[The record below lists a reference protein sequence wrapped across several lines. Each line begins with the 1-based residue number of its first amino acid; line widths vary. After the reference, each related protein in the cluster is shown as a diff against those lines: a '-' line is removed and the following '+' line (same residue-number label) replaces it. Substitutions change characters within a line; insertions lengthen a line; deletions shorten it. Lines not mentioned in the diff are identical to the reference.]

1 MDVRSPLFRNI
12 ALILAGVMF
21 LDPIVAAAAQV
32 QGAAQLS
39 QAGNGVPLVNIATPS
54 DGGLSHNRF
63 NTYNVGP
70 QGLILNNATA
80 SQKPSTELAG
90 SIAGNPNLTGSSAQV
105 ILNEVTGSQRSLLQ
119 GYTEVAGQAAR
130 VIVAN
135 PHGITCDGCGFL
147 NTPHATL
154 SSGAPLIDS
163 GRLKGFEVKGGDIA
177 IEGAGLDARPV
188 DRFDLITRSA
198 RINAE
203 LHAGQQ
209 LNLIT
214 GVGQVDADD
223 LRISAKTPAGR
234 KPDLSIDSS
243 ALGGMYAGAIRLRAN
258 EAGVG
263 VRLAGDMA
271 ASARDI
277 RLDASGKLTLSGTLQ
292 AQQDLHVQGAGDIQA
307 GATLVARRDIQLQ
320 TPKALDSRNARV
332 LAGRDLKLGSERLD
346 NSQGTLYADGRVT
359 IGTGQALNDAG
370 QIVAHKGLELKAG
383 SLEQTRGTLLS
394 QGALDL
400 DLQGGRLGNDQGVI
414 SAKGPLS
421 VKAVAE
427 ASNVKGEISSQGD
440 VRLTAKRLDNREGKL
455 LAQGALSLSSRQLE
469 NHGQIRSGKGTLE
482 IVAGRID
489 NHGSLS
495 SGENVHLYQKR
506 FINRGSLYSQGYT
519 VIKAEADKR
528 TKAKR
533 VQNHGEIHSGGNLIV
548 HAEQIDNHGKASIG
562 KVLNL
567 FQDRLNNHGV
577 LHSQD
582 YIVISADFDKARAQS
597 LTNRGHIH
605 SGGNLAVHADHT
617 DNPGTLSSG
626 KDLLL
631 FQQHLDNRGSL
642 YSQGDTVIKAEAG
655 KRTNAK
661 RVQNH
666 GEIHSGGNLIV
677 HAEQIDNHGKASIG
691 KVLNLFQ
698 DRLNNHGVLHSQDYI
713 VISADFDKARAR
725 SLTNRGRIQ
734 SVSGHLSAYAERID
748 NHGSIGALGKLW
760 LHADTLHNHK
770 AADAGQAAAQIHG
783 GALLE
788 VEGRHIGN
796 QGHLLSQ
803 GELRLKA
810 PTLNNRQGRIGG
822 QQIRIT
828 QGTGSASLDNHK
840 GLIESHGDLSI
851 TGHDLS
857 NAHGQLRALGNKGE
871 TLLSLS
877 GTLNNRAGRLD
888 ASTPTLSLKA
898 GGLDNADGQVRH
910 SGSGA
915 FSLGV
920 PLISVRGGS
929 LGTAGSLSLKAER
942 WHNDSQI
949 QAGQLTLD
957 IGSFSQD
964 RAGSLVARSKL
975 SGQGGSWRNDGLIGS
990 DGALSLTL
998 SGGYRSAGQLS
1009 SLGALSLDAQS
1020 LELQAAGLLLGSDT
1034 ARITLRD
1041 QLSNRGRLSSSKAL
1055 TLTASRVDNHGT
1067 LASSQGATLTGARLD
1082 NHGLL
1087 LSGGNL
1093 ALNLD
1098 RLDNH
1103 ADLYS
1108 QGFIDLNGQGKSGT
1122 RSQQVNNHGSL
1133 EAQGKLWLNTERLLN
1148 QLTASSTRQHPDPQI
1163 RAGDT
1168 LSLRGKR
1175 LDNHGLFSSSGS
1187 LELEGEQLDNHG
1199 TLASRQHARLSA
1211 GQLNNHG
1218 LLGTGGDLNLQVDGI
1233 DNPGDIFSLGHL
1245 TLKGDGKARAQQLD
1259 NRSGTLEATGDLKL
1273 AVEAL
1278 RNVRS
1283 TLEHQGGPYAARI
1296 SRGACRGGDCKGSG
1310 QNAWFDITQRDRHAV
1325 SQASPM
1331 AQLLAGGNLTLQGNS
1346 LDNHSSLISAGG
1358 HLKADLVRL
1367 DNQGIETGDSE
1378 TQQSVMLKHMNQ
1390 KYIVR
1395 HEQKAHQITR
1405 DYWSPDAVKPTNQ
1418 VSRPPKERTRQP
1430 HKHRWIDPA
1439 SVAPNT
1445 TTYSPERAA
1454 AITAALNGFIHNGE
1468 SLGVQPAY
1476 TRHTRLTQG
1485 DQHYAG
1491 IIQAAGEL
1499 SVRARDSIG
1508 NGVQRPGQSHLPAPA
1523 KHDPQRRA
1531 VDPLALP
1538 GVSLPEGQHGLFRPS
1553 LVASSP
1559 YLIET
1564 HPQLSELSPA
1574 LGAEYL
1580 LDTLGKPP
1588 GTTDKRLG
1596 DGLYE
1601 QKLLRDALVSRT
1613 GQRFIPGH
1621 ASDASHYRLLMDN
1634 ARASHQSLKLTPG
1647 KALTPAQIAALPH
1660 DIVWLEQ
1667 QQHRGQQVLA
1677 PVFYLGQTQS
1687 ANGALIQGNDLDLY
1701 TGGTLKNAGTLRAHD
1716 SLDLQARKL
1725 NNAGPLEARRLHL
1738 KALEHIHLLQGSS
1751 LSGQQIDLKAGQD
1764 LLSVGSRLHSQ
1775 GDLSLSAGRN
1785 LLLTTA
1791 APQPGGPAQVSD
1803 LKAGHSLRLDAGQD
1817 LTLNASRL
1825 RADHDLALYAGN
1837 DLYSGVISEESHHQH
1852 SGRKSSSQHSIQ
1864 SLGSQLSAG
1873 HALTL
1878 DAGNH
1883 LTLSA
1888 AHLDSGQHS
1897 SLKAGGQLALL
1908 AAENLE
1914 RIRHER
1920 RRKGSFGGSS
1930 RKTSE
1935 TTRITHIGTS
1945 IQAGAI

>member
-63 NTYNVGP
+63 NTYNVGH

-80 SQKPSTELAG
+80 SQRPSTELAG

-548 HAEQIDNHGKASIG
+548 HAEQIDNHG
-562 KVLNL
+562 
-567 FQDRLNNHGV
+567 
-577 LHSQD
+577 
-582 YIVISADFDKARAQS
+582 
-597 LTNRGHIH
+597 
-605 SGGNLAVHADHT
+605 
-617 DNPGTLSSG
+617 
-626 KDLLL
+626 
-631 FQQHLDNRGSL
+631 
-642 YSQGDTVIKAEAG
+642 
-655 KRTNAK
+655 
-661 RVQNH
+661 
-666 GEIHSGGNLIV
+666 
-677 HAEQIDNHGKASIG
+677 
-691 KVLNLFQ
+691 
-698 DRLNNHGVLHSQDYI
+698 
-713 VISADFDKARAR
+713 
-725 SLTNRGRIQ
+725 
-734 SVSGHLSAYAERID
+734 
-748 NHGSIGALGKLW
+748 SIGALGKLW
-760 LHADTLHNHK
+760 LHADTLHNHP

-796 QGHLLSQ
+796 QGQLLSQ

-857 NAHGQLRALGNKGE
+857 NAHGQLRALGSKGE

-877 GTLNNRAGRLD
+877 GTLFREDAGVYEERHARPPGD
-888 ASTPTLSLKA
+888 A
-898 GGLDNADGQVRH
+898 DY
-910 SGSGA
+910 
-915 FSLGV
+915 
-920 PLISVRGGS
+920 SVRS
-929 LGTAGSLSLKAER
+929 
-942 WHNDSQI
+942 
-949 QAGQLTLD
+949 
-957 IGSFSQD
+957 
-964 RAGSLVARSKL
+964 
-975 SGQGGSWRNDGLIGS
+975 
-990 DGALSLTL
+990 
-998 SGGYRSAGQLS
+998 YRKS
-1009 SLGALSLDAQS
+1009 
-1020 LELQAAGLLLGSDT
+1020 
-1034 ARITLRD
+1034 
-1041 QLSNRGRLSSSKAL
+1041 
-1055 TLTASRVDNHGT
+1055 
-1067 LASSQGATLTGARLD
+1067 
-1082 NHGLL
+1082 
-1087 LSGGNL
+1087 
-1093 ALNLD
+1093 
-1098 RLDNH
+1098 
-1103 ADLYS
+1103 
-1108 QGFIDLNGQGKSGT
+1108 KSGF
-1122 RSQQVNNHGSL
+1122 H
-1133 EAQGKLWLNTERLLN
+1133 AQGYK
-1148 QLTASSTRQHPDPQI
+1148 QVPST
-1163 RAGDT
+1163 
-1168 LSLRGKR
+1168 
-1175 LDNHGLFSSSGS
+1175 
-1187 LELEGEQLDNHG
+1187 
-1199 TLASRQHARLSA
+1199 
-1211 GQLNNHG
+1211 
-1218 LLGTGGDLNLQVDGI
+1218 
-1233 DNPGDIFSLGHL
+1233 
-1245 TLKGDGKARAQQLD
+1245 
-1259 NRSGTLEATGDLKL
+1259 
-1273 AVEAL
+1273 
-1278 RNVRS
+1278 
-1283 TLEHQGGPYAARI
+1283 
-1296 SRGACRGGDCKGSG
+1296 
-1310 QNAWFDITQRDRHAV
+1310 
-1325 SQASPM
+1325 
-1331 AQLLAGGNLTLQGNS
+1331 
-1346 LDNHSSLISAGG
+1346 
-1358 HLKADLVRL
+1358 
-1367 DNQGIETGDSE
+1367 
-1378 TQQSVMLKHMNQ
+1378 
-1390 KYIVR
+1390 
-1395 HEQKAHQITR
+1395 
-1405 DYWSPDAVKPTNQ
+1405 
-1418 VSRPPKERTRQP
+1418 
-1430 HKHRWIDPA
+1430 HRWWQ
-1439 SVAPNT
+1439 V
-1445 TTYSPERAA
+1445 
-1454 AITAALNGFIHNGE
+1454 
-1468 SLGVQPAY
+1468 
-1476 TRHTRLTQG
+1476 
-1485 DQHYAG
+1485 
-1491 IIQAAGEL
+1491 
-1499 SVRARDSIG
+1499 
-1508 NGVQRPGQSHLPAPA
+1508 
-1523 KHDPQRRA
+1523 
-1531 VDPLALP
+1531 
-1538 GVSLPEGQHGLFRPS
+1538 
-1553 LVASSP
+1553 
-1559 YLIET
+1559 
-1564 HPQLSELSPA
+1564 
-1574 LGAEYL
+1574 
-1580 LDTLGKPP
+1580 GK
-1588 GTTDKRLG
+1588 
-1596 DGLYE
+1596 
-1601 QKLLRDALVSRT
+1601 
-1613 GQRFIPGH
+1613 
-1621 ASDASHYRLLMDN
+1621 
-1634 ARASHQSLKLTPG
+1634 
-1647 KALTPAQIAALPH
+1647 
-1660 DIVWLEQ
+1660 
-1667 QQHRGQQVLA
+1667 
-1677 PVFYLGQTQS
+1677 
-1687 ANGALIQGNDLDLY
+1687 
-1701 TGGTLKNAGTLRAHD
+1701 
-1716 SLDLQARKL
+1716 
-1725 NNAGPLEARRLHL
+1725 LHL
-1738 KALEHIHLLQGSS
+1738 RSNK
-1751 LSGQQIDLKAGQD
+1751 
-1764 LLSVGSRLHSQ
+1764 
-1775 GDLSLSAGRN
+1775 GR
-1785 LLLTTA
+1785 
-1791 APQPGGPAQVSD
+1791 PA
-1803 LKAGHSLRLDAGQD
+1803 
-1817 LTLNASRL
+1817 
-1825 RADHDLALYAGN
+1825 
-1837 DLYSGVISEESHHQH
+1837 
-1852 SGRKSSSQHSIQ
+1852 
-1864 SLGSQLSAG
+1864 
-1873 HALTL
+1873 
-1878 DAGNH
+1878 
-1883 LTLSA
+1883 
-1888 AHLDSGQHS
+1888 
-1897 SLKAGGQLALL
+1897 
-1908 AAENLE
+1908 
-1914 RIRHER
+1914 
-1920 RRKGSFGGSS
+1920 
-1930 RKTSE
+1930 
-1935 TTRITHIGTS
+1935 
-1945 IQAGAI
+1945 